1 MDRFVEQKVLDMQ
14 HDFVMNKIEYYVSGI
29 ITLREFQ
36 ASISEINLDNVKG
49 LIDTA
54 TGLRY

>member
-1 MDRFVEQKVLDMQ
+1 
-14 HDFVMNKIEYYVSGI
+14 MNKIEYYVSGI

>member
-1 MDRFVEQKVLDMQ
+1 
-14 HDFVMNKIEYYVSGI
+14 
-29 ITLREFQ
+29 LREFQ

>member
-1 MDRFVEQKVLDMQ
+1 MDRSVEQKRLDMQ

-29 ITLREFQ
+29 MTLRELQ
-36 ASISEINLDNVKG
+36 ASICDINLENVKG